1 MAVVDLS
8 GHSTYRQRRFGVQY
22 HGILFCSPVIGVRY
36 DWFADSSDTFINETL
51 PHHYTPPQSP
61 ESAKPEEACAAS
73 ARLCLVI

>member
-36 DWFADSSDTFINETL
+36 DWFADSSDTFFISMKLSPIINS
-51 PHHYTPPQSP
+51 TPEPGIG
-61 ESAKPEEACAAS
+61 EA
-73 ARLCLVI
+73 

>member
-36 DWFADSSDTFINETL
+36 DWFADSSDTFI
-51 PHHYTPPQSP
+51 
-61 ESAKPEEACAAS
+61 
-73 ARLCLVI
+73 